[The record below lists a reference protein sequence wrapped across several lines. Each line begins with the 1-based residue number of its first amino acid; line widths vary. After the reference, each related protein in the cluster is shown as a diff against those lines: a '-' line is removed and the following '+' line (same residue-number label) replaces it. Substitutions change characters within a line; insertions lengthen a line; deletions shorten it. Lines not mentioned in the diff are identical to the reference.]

1 VILGAEEATID
12 PLQLLMVNA
21 GVAGVVVVLILVGWL
36 WAKPSV
42 TREFD
47 KSDERAKQQQ
57 VLLDTLLADYRTSL
71 LPALLE
77 VDKRVVP
84 LMESTTVVLKRIEV
98 LLDRVEREWDWR
110 ERRGREEE
118 TRFRRGGSD
127 AGGDRGGGGEGPGAG
142 DHPEGENRPRR
153 A

>member
-1 VILGAEEATID
+1 LIVAAGASLD

-42 TREFD
+42 TREFE
-47 KSDERAKQQQ
+47 KADERDKQKQ

-77 VDKRVVP
+77 VDQRVVP
-84 LMESTTVVLKRIEV
+84 LMESTTAVLKRIEV

-110 ERRGREEE
+110 ERRSREEE
-118 TRFRRGGSD
+118 TRFRPGG
-127 AGGDRGGGGEGPGAG
+127 AYEGGRGGGGRQGPGPI
-142 DHPEGENRPRR
+142 DHPPGEERSG
-153 A
+153 